1 MIAAGAGLAIAG
13 AVADP
18 GATVDVLTF
27 VALAAMV
34 GAPFAGTAAT
44 VYLFRVYREDQRRPR
59 SWILRLAVITGA
71 VVTGVSSYIAF
82 LAALRLSGELR
93 ALPEIA
99 ILGLVA
105 GIVAL
110 EAIPIAF
117 ALEVRRRRIGAKDR
131 APKEG
136 IETK

>member
-1 MIAAGAGLAIAG
+1 MIAAGAGLAVA

-18 GATVDVLTF
+18 GATVDALTIA
-27 VALAAMV
+27 ALVAMV
-34 GAPFAGTAAT
+34 GAPAAGAIAT
-44 VYLFRVYREDQRRPR
+44 LYMLKVYREDQRRPR
-59 SWILRLAVITGA
+59 SWILRLAVIAGA
-71 VVTGVSSYIAF
+71 VVTGVSGYIAF

-93 ALPEIA
+93 SLPEIA
-99 ILGLVA
+99 ILGLVV

-110 EAIPIAF
+110 EGIPIAF

-131 APKEG
+131 PSMDRR